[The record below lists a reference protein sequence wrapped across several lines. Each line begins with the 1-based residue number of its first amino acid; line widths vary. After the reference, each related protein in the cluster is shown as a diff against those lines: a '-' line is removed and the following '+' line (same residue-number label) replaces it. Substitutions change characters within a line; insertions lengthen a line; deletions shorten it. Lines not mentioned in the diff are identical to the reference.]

1 VLQRPLINNWKAREV
16 GPKKMARVSLVESRT
31 KSKITTAPLSIHY
44 TLYLSVIE
52 SIIESLHII
61 INQLIKTM
69 SLEDDQ
75 SLAVEMSKSKRKR
88 MKQKKSK
95 QRKEEEEVK
104 RVSNPQ
110 IPQLDSL
117 NPIDK
122 MRGDLLNLGYDFD
135 VVNAAMDK
143 MWNLEMDYSDFNSV
157 LNFIQG
163 EELLLSTTSANSSTT
178 SRNQDIGNDDANGDN
193 CNGSGNHGKDIIIAV
208 GTNGANGNH
217 GRHDDDSIDPVNDN
231 TTAATTATASGANT
245 VVSKEY
251 SVYSNSSQQKDLVE
265 QEQPPVVLADN
276 AVRIKKIR
284 PKKFDLSEKLDFVAN
299 SENLNDGI
307 IALTEWVTKAA
318 SPAEV
323 RYGNT
328 FYFNHTSFVIV
339 SRTSYN

>member
-1 VLQRPLINNWKAREV
+1 
-16 GPKKMARVSLVESRT
+16 
-31 KSKITTAPLSIHY
+31 
-44 TLYLSVIE
+44 
-52 SIIESLHII
+52 
-61 INQLIKTM
+61 
-69 SLEDDQ
+69 
-75 SLAVEMSKSKRKR
+75 

-251 SVYSNSSQQKDLVE
+251 SVYSNSSQQKDSVE

-323 RYGNT
+323 RYSNT
-328 FYFNHTSFVIV
+328 FNFITPHSLSLVV
-339 SRTSYN
+339 HRTIK